1 MQVLPVRSRGW
12 THTMA
17 NVTSNFC
24 WFVVTKTFKD
34 IEADLGLC
42 APFFCYGGVCIFGL
56 VFIYIFLPETR
67 GKSYEETAQS
77 FDGLRPILERTGFV
91 WLTDCRRNEKR
102 PAGESPPSPTKAPT

>member
-1 MQVLPVRSRGW
+1 
-12 THTMA
+12 MA